1 MMTLLLL
8 AAGALPQ
15 SGLHAA
21 DLPDRQIRVGD
32 IASAPGYEGL
42 VIGALPQGVDSV
54 VIDEAAARRLLRNR
68 LPQRQFALNF
78 KDRMAVRQ
86 SAADPANDRRCLRAA
101 SDLAVGEAV
110 VSDNTQPTPCT
121 GGRPVAG
128 LGYDQARGLA
138 FARQPIPS
146 GAYLGPLRL
155 KDSLPVPAGQ
165 PMTLRFAAGPVV
177 VERAVVTLQPGV
189 AGKRMFVKTEDNEVI
204 SAMVAAE
211 DEGANP

>member
-1 MMTLLLL
+1 M
-8 AAGALPQ
+8 
-15 SGLHAA
+15 
-21 DLPDRQIRVGD
+21 
-32 IASAPGYEGL
+32 
-42 VIGALPQGVDSV
+42 
-54 VIDEAAARRLLRNR
+54 
-68 LPQRQFALNF
+68 
-78 KDRMAVRQ
+78 
-86 SAADPANDRRCLRAA
+86 
-101 SDLAVGEAV
+101 GEPV
-110 VSDNTQPTPCT
+110 VSDNTQPTPCV

-146 GAYLGPLRL
+146 GGYLGPLRL

-189 AGKRMFVKTEDNEVI
+189 AGKRIYVKTDDNEVI